1 MVIDRLLAILRQGG
15 TRTLADLARELETTP
30 SMVEAMLEDL
40 SRRGYLHAQES
51 ACPGQ
56 CKGCP
61 MGATCT
67 VGGTGRIWNLVKPS

>member
-1 MVIDRLLAILRQGG
+1 VIDRLLAILRQGG

-40 SRRGYLHAQES
+40 SRRGYLRAQES

-61 MGATCT
+61 MATTCT
-67 VGGTGRIWNLVKPS
+67 VGGTGRIWILAEPS